1 MPHIAYI
8 GIGSNLGD
16 KIRQCQRAISKVLK
30 IPGHRLLAQS
40 SLYRTQPLGYL
51 EQDWF
56 VNGVIK
62 IETNLTPFELFN
74 MLKEIEFKMGRKKTF
89 PGGPRV
95 IDLDLLFYDDQIIQ
109 TVELQIPHPR
119 LIGRQFVLIP
129 LMDIDPFL
137 VHPIL
142 RKTVKE
148 LLSEI
153 KVDQGVERI

>member
-16 KIRQCQRAISKVLK
+16 KIGQCQRAISKVLK

-40 SLYRTQPLGYL
+40 SLYRTQPLDYL

-74 MLKEIEFKMGRKKTF
+74 MMKEIEFKMGRKKTF

-109 TVELQIPHPR
+109 TDELQIPHPR
-119 LIGRQFVLIP
+119 LIGRQFVLYP

-153 KVDQGVERI
+153 KVDQGVKRI